1 MVQFMKLG
9 HMLVLIAKIGLKY
22 AILAK
27 NSPKMAIFDLLKS
40 PQLQGTKILSLEIL
54 LKKSLVLGPLG

>member
-1 MVQFMKLG
+1 
-9 HMLVLIAKIGLKY
+9 MLVLIAKIGLKY

-27 NSPKMAIFDLLKS
+27 NSPKITIFDLLKI
-40 PQLQGTKILSLEIL
+40 PQLQGTKILTLKNL

>member
-9 HMLVLIAKIGLKY
+9 HMLVLRAKIGLKW
-22 AILAK
+22 AILTK
-27 NSPKMAIFDLLKS
+27 NNSKMAIFDPFKK
-40 PQLQGTKILSLEIL
+40 PQLQGTKNLTLKNL